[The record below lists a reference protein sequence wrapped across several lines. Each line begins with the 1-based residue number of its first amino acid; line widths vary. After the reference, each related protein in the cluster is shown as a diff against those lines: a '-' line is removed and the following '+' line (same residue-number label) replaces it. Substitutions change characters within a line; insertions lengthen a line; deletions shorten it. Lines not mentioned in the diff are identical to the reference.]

1 MSVMSEYEIKS
12 RFAEVEVV
20 DISKLHHH
28 PLNPRKDLGDLDELT
43 KSIEK
48 NGIMQ
53 NLTVVPGE
61 PCQGIP
67 DGEYFVLIGNR
78 RFEASKAAGLKE
90 LPCKIV
96 KGMSTNEQVAVMLEE
111 NMQRADLTIVEQAKG
126 FQMMLDL
133 GETITDITEKTGF
146 SETTVRHR
154 VKLAELDEDALK
166 AAVEDRQLTLTDLQK
181 LEKIK
186 SIDTRNELLKKGN
199 LADWA
204 IKDAVE
210 KEQMKEL
217 EKEWLKELQK
227 NHLAEVL
234 PSDAKTWESGWNRVW
249 YSNTANTLEEL
260 PTSDLPEERLYIK
273 CDRYQKA
280 IYIISDDEEKPDAT
294 DYEKASEKCDAI
306 KGTIEAV
313 YKKALKDYKECLAK
327 LLIESIDSYGCKLK
341 YSDMISAWEFTKRR
355 NTMLDI
361 NDYTEIVETAIKKD
375 KIMFD
380 EYTHED
386 YEDEDGELIEV
397 DGESYVAEKIFS
409 DMGTITEIFLSCM
422 YDAPSSLFTITS
434 PYQIKNDRTEMTL
447 RQKEVLEVLKPVGF
461 ELGEKEKAVFTL
473 QDKLFD
479 EYLEAIEEREEA
491 RK

>member
-1 MSVMSEYEIKS
+1 MSVMSEYVIKS
-12 RFAEVEVV
+12 RFDEVEMIE
-20 DISKLHHH
+20 ISKLYHH
-28 PLNPRKDLGDLDELT
+28 PLNPRKDLGDLEELT

-67 DGEYFVLIGNR
+67 DGGYFVLIGNR
-78 RFEASKAAGLKE
+78 RFEASKAAGLSE

-133 GETITDITEKTGF
+133 GETVSDITEKTGF

-154 VKLAELDEDALK
+154 VKLAELDEEALK

-204 IKDAVE
+204 INDAVD
-210 KEQMKEL
+210 KEQMEAL

-227 NHLAEVL
+227 NYLAEIL
-234 PSDAKTWESGWNRVW
+234 PSDAKVWQSGWKRVW
-249 YSNTANTLEEL
+249 FSSDANTLEEL
-260 PTSDLPEERLYIK
+260 ATSDLPKERLYIK
-273 CDRYQKA
+273 CEKYQKC
-280 IYIISDDEEKPDAT
+280 IYIECDEEEEPNRAFD
-294 DYEKASEKCDAI
+294 KACEKCEAI
-306 KGTIEAV
+306 KESIEV
-313 YKKALKDYKECLAK
+313 IYREILKKYDKCLAD
-327 LLIESIDSYGCKLK
+327 LLFCLIDD
-341 YSDMISAWEFTKRR
+341 SDLTYAWKFVNTHKRMIYIDDWQK
-355 NTMLDI
+355 I
-361 NDYTEIVETAIKKD
+361 IETAIKAEKE
-375 KIMFD
+375 IF
-380 EYTHED
+380 TD
-386 YEDEDGELIEV
+386 YVCEEEAAEPIEV
-397 DGESYVAEKIFS
+397 DGISYDTEKILT
-409 DMGTITEIFLSCM
+409 DVNVMTQVFLSCM
-422 YDAPSSLFTITS
+422 YDAPKSYITS
-434 PYQIKNDRTEMTL
+434 LYELKNNREEESL
-447 RQKEVLEVLKPVGF
+447 KQKEILVVLAPLGF

-479 EYLEAIEEREEA
+479 EYLEAIKEKEEA

>member
-1 MSVMSEYEIKS
+1 MSLMSEYEIKS

-133 GETITDITEKTGF
+133 GETVSGITEKTGF

-186 SIDTRNELLKKGN
+186 SIETRNELLKKGN
-199 LADWA
+199 LSDWA
-204 IKDAVE
+204 INDAVD
-210 KEQMKEL
+210 KEQMEAL

-227 NHLAEVL
+227 NYLAEIL
-234 PSDAKTWESGWNRVW
+234 PSDAKVCQSGWKRVW
-249 YSNTANTLEEL
+249 FSYDANTLEEL
-260 PTSDLPEERLYIK
+260 ATSDLPKERLYIK
-273 CDRYQKA
+273 CEKYQKCVYIECDEEEEPNRA
-280 IYIISDDEEKPDAT
+280 FDKACEKCEAIKESIEVIYREILKKYDKCLADLLFCLVDDSDLTYAWKFVNTHKQMIYIDDWQK
-294 DYEKASEKCDAI
+294 I
-306 KGTIEAV
+306 I
-313 YKKALKDYKECLAK
+313 
-327 LLIESIDSYGCKLK
+327 
-341 YSDMISAWEFTKRR
+341 
-355 NTMLDI
+355 
-361 NDYTEIVETAIKKD
+361 ETAIKAEKE
-375 KIMFD
+375 IF
-380 EYTHED
+380 TD
-386 YEDEDGELIEV
+386 YVCEEEAAEPIEV
-397 DGESYVAEKIFS
+397 DGISYDTEKILT
-409 DMGTITEIFLSCM
+409 DVNVMTQVFLSCM
-422 YDAPSSLFTITS
+422 YDAPKSYITS
-434 PYQIKNDRTEMTL
+434 AYDLKNNREEESL
-447 RQKEVLEVLKPVGF
+447 RQKEILAVLAPLGF

-479 EYLEAIEEREEA
+479 EYIQALKEKEEA